1 MNIPDFV
8 KGNRITLLR
17 NGSEYFPAL
26 EAAIDRAKN
35 IVHLE
40 TYIFEYDA
48 TGIRISEALK
58 RAARRNV
65 TVRLL
70 LDGFGSQDLP
80 KDEVQNMLNAG
91 VQILIFRKE
100 ISPFRLRR
108 NRLRRMHRKLAAIDS
123 SIAFVGG
130 INIIDDLNHPEPLP
144 PRYDFAISIEGPLQ
158 RDIFLAARRLWMIVA
173 LSRLKKNWIKYDEI
187 SCSINRLNDDQHG
200 ALIIRDNFRHRHDI
214 EDVYLHAIT
223 NASREIII
231 SNAYFLPGIN
241 LRRALS
247 DAAKRGLRVTLLLQ
261 GKIEYHLQ
269 HYATQA
275 LYGSLLDAGIE
286 IYEYHKSYLHAKVAV
301 IDQHW
306 STVGSSNIDP
316 FSLLLAREANVVVDD
331 EAFATQLKLCLEN
344 AMAEESI
351 RVLQDK
357 WENQRWSSRAIC
369 WISYYIVRVLR
380 GMIGYNR
387 KKVPL
392 NLKDFKV

>member
-1 MNIPDFV
+1 MNSPDFV

-26 EAAIDRAKN
+26 EAAIDRAQN

-48 TGIRISEALK
+48 IGIRISEALK

-187 SCSINRLNDDQHG
+187 SCSINRLNGNQRG

-247 DAAKRGLRVTLLLQ
+247 DAAKRGLRVILLLQ
-261 GKIEYHLQ
+261 GRIEFHLQ

-331 EAFATQLKLCLEN
+331 EAFARQLKLCLEN

-351 RVLQDK
+351 RVLQEEWK
-357 WENQRWSSRAIC
+357 SQGWSSRTIC

-387 KKVPL
+387 KKNTPE
-392 NLKDFKV
+392 FRRH

>member
-26 EAAIDRAKN
+26 EAAIDEAQS
-35 IVHLE
+35 IIHLE
-40 TYIFEYDA
+40 TYIFEYDT

-80 KDEVQNMLNAG
+80 QYEIQNLLDAG
-91 VQILIFRKE
+91 VQVLIFRKE
-100 ISPFRLRR
+100 ISLFKLRR

-144 PRYDFAISIEGPLQ
+144 PRFDFAVSIEGPLQ
-158 RDIFLAARRLWMIVA
+158 RNIFLAAKHLWMMVA
-173 LSRLKKNWIKYDEI
+173 LSRLKKNWIKYNKI
-187 SCSINRLNDDQHG
+187 SRSINRLNEDQRG

-214 EDVYLHAIT
+214 EDVYLHAMK
-223 NASREIII
+223 NASSEIII

-241 LRRALS
+241 LRHALS
-247 DAAKRGLRVTLLLQ
+247 DAAQRGLRVVLLLQ

-286 IYEYHKSYLHAKVAV
+286 IYEYHKSFLHAKVAV

-316 FSLLLAREANVVVDD
+316 FSLLLAREANVVIDD
-331 EAFATQLKLCLEN
+331 KTFAMQLKICLEN
-344 AMAEESI
+344 AIAEESI
-351 RVLQDK
+351 RVLQEK
-357 WENQRWSSRAIC
+357 WKDQRLISRAIC

-380 GMIGYNR
+380 GMIGYSR
-387 KKVPL
+387 KNNNPEFRKL
-392 NLKDFKV
+392 